1 MQHIN
6 LIDPRLV
13 PQRQWLPVPALIGM
27 GVVTAAVLGTH
38 LTYETAAMKQVMAAS
53 AVPVAQAQAEGA
65 PAAAA
70 AASAAATE
78 SAGLQARI
86 DTLEALRAGSRGQQL
101 LPKDLT
107 PTLNAVIASLNGKLW
122 LTEIDVGAG
131 GAVRISGGA
140 LDPRALTAMTE
151 RLSAVLAL
159 KGLPIRVLRIEPM
172 KFESDSGGDAATASA
187 MPAAHRFVL
196 ASLNHAGEDTQ

>member
-6 LIDPRLV
+6 LIDLSLV
-13 PQRQWLPVPALIGM
+13 PQRQWLPVPALIGI
-27 GVVTAAVLGTH
+27 GAVTAAALGTH
-38 LTYETAAMKQVMAAS
+38 LVYETTAMKQVMAAS

-78 SAGLQARI
+78 AAALQARI
-86 DTLEALRAGSRGQQL
+86 DTLEALRAGSRGQQQ
-101 LPKDLT
+101 LPKALA
-107 PTLNAVIASLNGKLW
+107 PTLNAVITSLSDQLW
-122 LTEIDVGAG
+122 LTEIDLGAG

-140 LDPRALTAMTE
+140 LDPRALAAMTE

-172 KFESDSGGDAATASA
+172 KFESDTVGGTDVANA
-187 MPAAHRFVL
+187 MPAAHRFVM
-196 ASLNHAGEDTQ
+196 ASLTHAGEDAQ